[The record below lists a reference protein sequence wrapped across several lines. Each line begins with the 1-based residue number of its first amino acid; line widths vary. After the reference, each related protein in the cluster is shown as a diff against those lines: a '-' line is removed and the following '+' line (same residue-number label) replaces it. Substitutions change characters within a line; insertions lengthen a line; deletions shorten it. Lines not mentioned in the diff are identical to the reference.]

1 MENNNKELD
10 YSRIKSL
17 MNKVNEFVDTLP
29 EELNKENGFSL
40 LVIANDK
47 MNKVSGVYTL
57 LDETDEQESL
67 VQCIDKSISGAALQG
82 TEKYPQEWKILNG
95 IAEYIMRLCAMSS
108 ELYNNFKNG
117 VEKFKKDNK

>member
-47 MNKVSGVYTL
+47 MNKEDYQKLNSYL
-57 LDETDEQESL
+57 NES
-67 VQCIDKSISGAALQG
+67 I
-82 TEKYPQEWKILNG
+82 
-95 IAEYIMRLCAMSS
+95 R
-108 ELYNNFKNG
+108 
-117 VEKFKKDNK
+117 